1 MSLHGESLLAG
12 FPEEAERLGREQEG
26 VRLNNAAVCLL
37 CEADTT
43 GTSTPQVNQHRPVET
58 LRGDSPGIWIC
69 SVCLQLI

>member
-43 GTSTPQVNQHRPVET
+43 GTSTPQVKPCVGT
-58 LRGDSPGIWIC
+58 VPGSGSALFAC
-69 SVCLQLI
+69 S